1 MGFTGFFSPLL
12 LMLQRS
18 QTTTWDVSNPVKNG
32 INVLINWCRV
42 SSIHSISNPNNALF
56 RGNPSI
62 DHTIGLFDSSKLQ
75 TWTVWTELFHPTC
88 HVSHV
93 SDSLHA
99 RSKTLV
105 HLAGF
110 VGDLVVDP
118 AGRGSYFHGTPSW
131 RVIKLDANQ
140 DGGNSNLFYVH
151 PELWVFPK
159 IGVPQ
164 MDGL

>member
-1 MGFTGFFSPLL
+1 MAEHQWVSLGFFTP
-12 LMLQRS
+12 
-18 QTTTWDVSNPVKNG
+18 PVDASEIPNNHLGCIKPCEER

-62 DHTIGLFDSSKLQ
+62 DHTIGLFDPSKLQ

-110 VGDLVVDP
+110 VGDP
-118 AGRGSYFHGTPSW
+118 AGRGVIFHGTPSW

-140 DGGNSNLFYVH
+140 DGDFKVVLCSPRTL
-151 PELWVFPK
+151 
-159 IGVPQ
+159 GVSKNRGTPN
-164 MDGL
+164 GWWK